1 MNKFKCK
8 HCNNET
14 NTIIYIS
21 GERKCLE
28 CLSDRIRNKKVSELN
43 V

>member
-8 HCNNET
+8 HCGNKVNMV
-14 NTIIYIS
+14 IYIS

-28 CLSDRIRNKKVSELN
+28 CLGDKYKSKKVSELN

>member
-14 NTIIYIS
+14 NTIFYLY

-28 CLSDRIRNKKVSELN
+28 CLGDKYKNKKVSELN